1 MLISSA
7 AISQAV
13 NLCTLNNVRFSEIG
27 ERCFSQLET
36 SGLLNQLNS
45 SEDADDLFL
54 TLIQNELEDENDDA
68 VLRHQEVWAMAA

>member
-13 NLCTLNNVRFSEIG
+13 NLCALNNQRFSQIG
-27 ERCFSQLET
+27 VRCFSQLET

-45 SEDADDLFL
+45 PEDADDLFL
-54 TLIQNELEDENDDA
+54 SLIQTELEEDIDDSFERNQQA
-68 VLRHQEVWAMAA
+68 WAMAA